1 MRLVDASIVGSCA
14 VLLVLSAL
22 CGAASAL
29 TADEVLK
36 GASERYGKFTSSVK
50 DLTVEQEM
58 TAVQGQMKTQMK
70 MMRKGAKYR
79 VESTTS
85 GPAGGP
91 GAQMRP
97 MATTIIF
104 DGKDTWMV
112 SPFAGKRKMETDEA
126 LGRGPELSWTEKL
139 KGRLVLL
146 GEEKVAD
153 RNAWVIEV
161 KQDEKS
167 SAVPE
172 SFSKVWIDTG
182 NYWMLKAQS
191 KMPNGIAESRFSDFR
206 KVEGDYSWPFLHE
219 VFIDGVLQSKSVTKS
234 VKTNTGLSDDLFD
247 ASKLKS
253 QGMSLEDMMKGSTQG
268 K

>member
-1 MRLVDASIVGSCA
+1 MRLIGASIGGSCA
-14 VLLVLSAL
+14 GLLMFAAL
-22 CGAASAL
+22 CGPASAL

-36 GASERYGKFTSSVK
+36 GASGRYDKFMSSVK

-58 TAVQGQMKTQMK
+58 TAVRGQMKTQMK
-70 MMRKGAKYR
+70 MMRKGEKYR

-97 MATTIIF
+97 VTTAIIF

-112 SPFAGKRKMETDEA
+112 SPFAGKRRLETDEA

-153 RNAWVIEV
+153 RNAWIIEV
-161 KQDEKS
+161 QQDEKS
-167 SAVPE
+167 PGE
-172 SFSKVWIDTG
+172 PGSFAKVWIDTS
-182 NYWMLKAQS
+182 NYWMLKAQT

-206 KVEGDYSWPFLHE
+206 KVGGDYSWPFLHE
-219 VFIDGVLQSKSVTKS
+219 VFVDGILQSTSVTKS
-234 VKTNTGLSDDLFD
+234 VKTNSGLSDDLFD
-247 ASKLKS
+247 ASKLTS
-253 QGMSLEDMMKGSTQG
+253 QGMSLEDMIKQSTQG